1 MHIKPNDWWNTQTWR
16 TRSIAVIAA
25 LFLIGGA
32 VYMAAM
38 FSGLPPSGASDTTIT
53 GPAPE

>member
-38 FSGLPPSGASDTTIT
+38 FGGLPPSGTSDTTIT